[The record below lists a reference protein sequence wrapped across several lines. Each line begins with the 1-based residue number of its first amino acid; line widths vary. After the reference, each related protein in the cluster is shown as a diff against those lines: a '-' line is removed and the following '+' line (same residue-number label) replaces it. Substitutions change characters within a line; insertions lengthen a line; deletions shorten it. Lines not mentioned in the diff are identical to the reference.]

1 MPNKLTKGGQP
12 VDKGAGV
19 WKRAIGLI
27 QHAELMRQR
36 MIPIG
41 ERKEPDYEISSI
53 YSGLQGQS

>member
-1 MPNKLTKGGQP
+1 M
-12 VDKGAGV
+12 DKGAGV

-27 QHAELMRQR
+27 QHAEFMQQR

-53 YSGLQGQS
+53 YSGL